1 MTLWAVLRAMSDQSS
16 AKDKTLRIY
25 ALKTKMRPVVVVES
39 RYGKGVFTVICMGK
53 QGKN

>member
-1 MTLWAVLRAMSDQSS
+1 MSDQSS

-53 QGKN
+53 EGEN